1 MDFSK
6 LEKNIIDVIKEEQ
19 VKLGYR
25 SELIRLYYP
34 IQSLNRL
41 LTVNYDIVQMHKIL
55 KDFCESVKGKLGEI
69 EVTNKKE
76 RFCFA
81 IPPQGVDFVHQQMGD
96 TEFIYDFIQTI
107 EKHGCTIDDL
117 LNQFY
122 KYSDNVHVEKADHGE
137 FDYVAYFED
146 GNPDDFRYCITD
158 EGCHMIYHRF
168 TKEDYD
174 DFHFDE
180 SF

>member
-1 MDFSK
+1 MNFSRLK
-6 LEKNIIDVIKEEQ
+6 KNIIDVMKEEQ

-34 IQSLNRL
+34 IQSLHRL
-41 LTVNYDIVQMHKIL
+41 LAVNYDIEQMHKIL
-55 KDFCESVKGKLGEI
+55 KDFCENVEEELGEI
-69 EVTNKKE
+69 EVTNQKE

-81 IPPQGVDFVHQQMGD
+81 IPPKGVDYVHQKMEN
-96 TEFIYDFIQTI
+96 TEFICDFIRTI
-107 EKHGCTIDDL
+107 EQHGCTMDDL
-117 LNQFY
+117 LKQFY

-137 FDYVAYFED
+137 FDYVVYFED
-146 GNPDDFRYCITD
+146 GIPDDFRYCITD

-180 SF
+180 SL

>member
-1 MDFSK
+1 MDFSR

-41 LTVNYDIVQMHKIL
+41 LKANCNIEQMHKIL
-55 KDFCESVKGKLGEI
+55 KDFCEIAKDKLGEI
-69 EVTNKKE
+69 EVTNQKE

-81 IPPQGVDFVHQQMGD
+81 IPPQGVDFVHQQMGNK
-96 TEFIYDFIQTI
+96 EFIYDFIRTI
-107 EKHGCTIDDL
+107 EKHGCTMDDL
-117 LNQFY
+117 LKQFY

-137 FDYVAYFED
+137 FDYVVYFED
-146 GNPDDFRYCITD
+146 GAPDDFRYCITD